1 MEKMNTLFRKVMA
14 IIFLLMA
21 FMPIKAQTTLTFIGK
36 DDNGQPVQLDS
47 VRVTNLSR
55 GWTEVLDAS
64 DLTLSM
70 TNSGVNQHETQTVL
84 TQNVPNPFCGVTDF
98 SVHLKRS
105 EKVNVAVFTLAG
117 EKVAAFSRKLDV
129 GNHTFRIHLSKPQ
142 AYLLSVQTGTETS
155 SIKMVNTGNG
165 GFDKIQYVAGK
176 DSEIG
181 ILKSEKGSTD
191 ELFVLG
197 DTLSFIGYS
206 TIAGEFCT
214 SSEVIRQIL
223 SSQTI
228 ELQFTVAETFVC
240 GTSHVF
246 DYDGNVYNTVQIGAQ
261 CWMKENVRATH
272 FADGTPIPI
281 ATTNSTTN
289 AYCCYPNNDASTV
302 PTYGLLYNWPAV
314 MQMDFNSGES
324 DIQGICPDGWHV
336 PCEQEWYTLLYYM
349 MGQSDLQCDNQ
360 SDNIG
365 KALASTSGWQS
376 CGSNCTVGN
385 DLSTNNA
392 SGFSAMPAGSYDG
405 YYDNENF
412 GYKAFFWSS
421 SKSLYNNM
429 ADIEYLVYDRASLS
443 HWAYGMMYFLSVRC
457 LRNETDSVH
466 SGGQPCP
473 QHPTVTDYDGNVYNT
488 VQIGTQCWMKENLK
502 TSHYADGTY
511 IPVAD
516 TISHSI
522 SYRYFPEDDSS
533 NVSTYGCLYNWAA
546 VMNGNSASTAVPS
559 NVQGVCPT
567 GWHVP
572 SAAEWIVMQDY
583 VGAQNDCQCGHR
595 SDLIAKALSSTTAWE
610 SSTIYCSPGYLP
622 MYNNASGFSA
632 LPAGYY
638 YGGGYSV
645 LGREAWFWSTTE
657 VGVNGAAYRNIQ
669 NDLANFQEVG
679 ISNYFGLSVRCLKD

>member
-64 DLTLSM
+64 DLSLSM

-105 EKVNVAVFTLAG
+105 KKVNVAVFTLAG

-281 ATTNSTTN
+281 ATTNNTTN

-522 SYRYFPEDDSS
+522 SYRYFPEGDSG

-546 VMNGNSASTAVPS
+546 VMNGYSASTAVPS

-645 LGREAWFWSTTE
+645 LGREAWFWSTDE

-669 NDLANFQEVG
+669 NDLANFQEAG

>member
-546 VMNGNSASTAVPS
+546 VMNGNSASSAVPS

>member
-1 MEKMNTLFRKVMA
+1 MNTLFRKVMA

-522 SYRYFPEDDSS
+522 SYRYFPEGDSS

>member
-14 IIFLLMA
+14 IIFLLVA

-522 SYRYFPEDDSS
+522 SYRYFPEGDSS

-546 VMNGNSASTAVPS
+546 VMNGNSASSAVPS

-645 LGREAWFWSTTE
+645 LGREAWFWSTDE

-669 NDLANFQEVG
+669 NYLANFQEAG

>member
-129 GNHTFRIHLSKPQ
+129 GSHTFRIHLSKPQ

-314 MQMDFNSGES
+314 MQMDFNSEES

-349 MGQSDLQCDNQ
+349 MGQSNLQCDNQ

-429 ADIEYLVYDRASLS
+429 ANIEYLVYDRASLS

-522 SYRYFPEDDSS
+522 SYRYFPEGDSS

-645 LGREAWFWSTTE
+645 LGREAWFWSTDE

-669 NDLANFQEVG
+669 NDLANFQEAG
-679 ISNYFGLSVRCLKD
+679 TSNYFGLSVRCLKD

>member
-14 IIFLLMA
+14 IIFLLVA

-546 VMNGNSASTAVPS
+546 VMNGNSASSAVPS

-645 LGREAWFWSTTE
+645 LGREAWFWSTDE

>member
-522 SYRYFPEDDSS
+522 SYRYFPEGDSS

-645 LGREAWFWSTTE
+645 LGREAWFWSTDE
-657 VGVNGAAYRNIQ
+657 VIENGAIIRNIH
-669 NDLANFQEVG
+669 NDFANFQEVG

>member
-117 EKVAAFSRKLDV
+117 EKVAAFSQKLDV

-645 LGREAWFWSTTE
+645 LGREAWFWSTDE

>member
-645 LGREAWFWSTTE
+645 LGREAWFWSTDE
-657 VGVNGAAYRNIQ
+657 VIENGAILRNIH
-669 NDLANFQEVG
+669 NDFANFQEVG

>member
-546 VMNGNSASTAVPS
+546 VMNGNSASSAVPS

-645 LGREAWFWSTTE
+645 LGREAWFWSTDE

>member
-1 MEKMNTLFRKVMA
+1 MERMNTLFRKIMA
-14 IIFLLMA
+14 IVFLSMTV
-21 FMPIKAQTTLTFIGK
+21 MPVMAQTTLTFMGK
-36 DDNGQPVQLDS
+36 DANGQPVQLDS
-47 VRVTNLSR
+47 VRVSNLSR

-64 DLTLSM
+64 DLTLTM
-70 TNSGVNQHETQTVL
+70 TNSGVEQHDLQPVL
-84 TQNVPNPFCGVTDF
+84 SQNVPNPFNGITDF
-98 SVHLKRS
+98 SVQLKKS
-105 EKVNVAVFTLAG
+105 GMVNIAIFTLKG
-117 EKVAAFSRKLDV
+117 EKVAHLSQNLGA
-129 GNHTFRIHLSKPQ
+129 GCHTYRIQLSKPQ
-142 AYLLSVQTGTETS
+142 TYLLNVQIGKESS
-155 SIKMVNTGNG
+155 SIKMVNTGNAG
-165 GFDKIQYVAGK
+165 VDRIHYVGNG
-176 DSEIG
+176 ELETG
-181 ILKSEKGSTD
+181 LLKSGRGSTD

-197 DTLSFIGYS
+197 DTLSFIGFS
-206 TIAGEFCT
+206 TIAGAVCT
-214 SSEVIRQIL
+214 SMTVTKQML

-228 ELQFTVAETFVC
+228 ELQFTEADVFVC
-240 GTSHVF
+240 GTSLVF

-349 MGQSDLQCDNQ
+349 MGQSNLQCDNQ
-360 SDNIG
+360 PGNIG
-365 KALASTSGWQS
+365 KALASTSGWQF
-376 CGSNCTVGN
+376 CGGNCTVGN

-392 SGFSAMPAGSYDG
+392 SGFSAMPAGVYEG
-405 YYDNENF
+405 YYDDESF
-412 GYKAFFWSS
+412 GYEAFYWSS
-421 SKSLYNNM
+421 SQSLYNNM
-429 ADIEYLVYDRASLS
+429 AAIEYLMYDRASLS
-443 HWAYGMMYFLSVRC
+443 HWNYGWQNFLSVRC

-511 IPVAD
+511 IPTAD
-516 TISHSI
+516 TLSDSI
-522 SYRYFPEDDSS
+522 SYRYFPEGDSS

-546 VMNGNSASTAVPS
+546 VMNGDSSSTAVPS

-567 GWHVP
+567 GWHIP
-572 SAAEWIVMQDY
+572 SAAEWIVMQNY
-583 VGAQNDCQCGHR
+583 VGTQNDCQCGHR
-595 SDLIAKALSSTTAWE
+595 SDLIAKALSSTTEWE

-645 LGREAWFWSTTE
+645 LGREAFFWSTTE
-657 VGVNGAAYRNIQ
+657 VGVNVAAYRNIQ
-669 NDLANFQEVG
+669 NDFANFQEVG
-679 ISNYFGLSVRCLKD
+679 TSNYVGLSVRCLKD

>member
-1 MEKMNTLFRKVMA
+1 
-14 IIFLLMA
+14 
-21 FMPIKAQTTLTFIGK
+21 MPIKAQTTLTFIGK

-546 VMNGNSASTAVPS
+546 VMNGNSASSAVPS

>member
-522 SYRYFPEDDSS
+522 SYRYFPEGDSS

-645 LGREAWFWSTTE
+645 LGREAWFWSTDE
-657 VGVNGAAYRNIQ
+657 VIENGAIFRNIH
-669 NDLANFQEVG
+669 NDFANFQEAG

>member
-1 MEKMNTLFRKVMA
+1 MA

-522 SYRYFPEDDSS
+522 SYRYFPEGDSS
-533 NVSTYGCLYNWAA
+533 NVSIYGCLYNWAA

-645 LGREAWFWSTTE
+645 LGREAWFWSTDE

>member
-1 MEKMNTLFRKVMA
+1 MNTLFRKVMA

-129 GNHTFRIHLSKPQ
+129 GSHTFRIHLSKPQ

-522 SYRYFPEDDSS
+522 SYRYFPEGDSS

-546 VMNGNSASTAVPS
+546 VMNGYSASTAVPS

-645 LGREAWFWSTTE
+645 LGREAWFWSTDE
-657 VGVNGAAYRNIQ
+657 VIENGAIYRNIH
-669 NDLANFQEVG
+669 NDFANFQEVG